1 MISISM
7 ATTTSTK
14 TATGSGGCSKFGN
27 SWGGNQSP
35 VGEINLTHK
44 LPRGFCAEPVGPRGE
59 PIYEGRKKERNER
72 RPRCSPYQDL
82 FASPPCEE
90 RVGRK
95 PRRGGGQREG
105 HGGAYLRVI
114 PEGRT
119 PSAWD
124 PADNVPPL
132 RAIPPAY
139 TGCRSC
145 RIDCTLRRDALGKNI
160 KVAWMELGVLKGV
173 LPSALDAF

>member
-1 MISISM
+1 M
-7 ATTTSTK
+7 
-14 TATGSGGCSKFGN
+14 
-27 SWGGNQSP
+27 
-35 VGEINLTHK
+35 
-44 LPRGFCAEPVGPRGE
+44 GPRGE
-59 PIYEGRKKERNER
+59 PIYEGRKGEAGTRDGLDVARIKISLHLHRERGWAGNR
-72 RPRCSPYQDL
+72 
-82 FASPPCEE
+82 EE
-90 RVGRK
+90 
-95 PRRGGGQREG
+95 GQREG

-145 RIDCTLRRDALGKNI
+145 RIDCTLRRDALGKNV
-160 KVAWMELGVLKGV
+160 KVARMESGMLKGV
-173 LPSALDAF
+173 LL